1 MKIRIAAILFSG
13 TLLTGLATP
22 ALAQSARPDG
32 QGPSGSSTVTDI
44 IVVDR
49 PSLVVDE
56 GVLEQ
61 GMRRANSFDPAMRDA
76 SSRNVTK
83 GMVAREGFRIQA
95 SNIIEETLGLDA
107 VPQLQFTTPGNKA
120 AAEQDGT
127 RNAVRIDQTRG
138 SAGWSVG
145 NQLGEDNR
153 IDIEQTDAARPGQYS
168 RNRAYVGQVSL
179 GISSGR
185 PEYRQTAIINQVHR
199 VMRGDV
205 TPNNAAIQQG
215 GIRGLEAGNEVATA
229 QAIGENN
236 VAQIEQNGSGNDGL
250 IQQGAEDAR
259 LFSVEYGDTVGRNNR
274 AILMQVGLGNRAVI
288 SQEDDSDA
296 ITHQTGDDNQA
307 FVHQDGDVDNAAQF
321 SEIQQG
327 SLENPGN
334 GNFAAVLQRGL
345 GQQSRI
351 YQRNNDNTAFVEQ
364 SETALHARSEI
375 SQSGSGNF
383 ATVLQDNR
391 GVFTTDGVFSAVNQ
405 AGQGN
410 QSWTTQR
417 TDGSRSYTA
426 QAGQANLSRV
436 QQ

>member
-1 MKIRIAAILFSG
+1 MKPVIAAILVSA
-13 TLLTGLATP
+13 TLPTCLALP
-22 ALAQSARPDG
+22 AFAQTARPDG
-32 QGPSGSSTVTDI
+32 QGPNGSATIIDI
-44 IVVDR
+44 IVVDQ
-49 PSLVVDE
+49 PTVVVDE

-61 GMRRANSFDPAMRDA
+61 GMRRSSSFDPAKQDSA
-76 SSRNVTK
+76 SRNVTK
-83 GMVAREGFRIQA
+83 GMVAREGFRLQA
-95 SNIIEETLGLDA
+95 RAIVEETLGLDA
-107 VPQLQFTTPGNKA
+107 VPQLQFTAPGNKA

-127 RNAVRIDQTRG
+127 RNAARINQSRG
-138 SAGWSVG
+138 SAGWAVG

-153 IDIEQTDAARPGQYS
+153 IDIEQADAARPGQYS
-168 RNRAYVGQVSL
+168 RNRAYVGQVSF
-179 GISSGR
+179 GTASGR

-199 VMRGDV
+199 VVRRDV

-215 GIRGLEAGNEVATA
+215 GIRGPQAGNEVATL

-236 VAQIEQNGSGNDGL
+236 VAQIKQNGSGNDGL

-274 AILMQVGLGNRAVI
+274 AILMQVGLGNRAVT

-327 SLENPGN
+327 TLEKPGN

-364 SETALHARSEI
+364 SETALYARSEI
-375 SQSGSGNF
+375 SQSGSSNF
-383 ATVLQDNR
+383 ATVLQDNP
-391 GVFTTDGVFSAVNQ
+391 GAYTSDGVFSAVSQ

-410 QSWTTQR
+410 QSWTIQR
-417 TDGSRSYTA
+417 TDSSRSFTN